1 MRIAPLLLAMV
12 AISAATT
19 VTATLLLRPASPAA
33 ASDPSGAGLAQVQAD
48 LAALQREN
56 QGLKIEIAQLRTV
69 PAARES
75 AITREPALDD
85 LVARAVERWMQE
97 NRASGAATAGA
108 AEAGATVT
116 ADFSLEAALGQLL
129 DPFLDGEDR
138 AALWK
143 QALDGGKMQELIAAL
158 EVSAAA
164 DPQNKALQFE
174 LGYAYLQ
181 PIISGQ
187 AAGPQSASWAIKADA
202 AFDKTLALDDQHWNA
217 RFNKAVS
224 YTFWPPIMG
233 KQKAAITNFE
243 TLVKQQ
249 SGMPPRPEF
258 ANTYLFLG
266 TLYEQTGQADKARE
280 IWNQGFSL
288 FPTDSGLRDRLNPR

>member
-143 QALDGGKMQELIAAL
+143 QALDGGKMQELIAAAGTT
-158 EVSAAA
+158 EDEIAA
-164 DPQNKALQFE
+164 DFK
-174 LGYAYLQ
+174 
-181 PIISGQ
+181 
-187 AAGPQSASWAIKADA
+187 
-202 AFDKTLALDDQHWNA
+202 
-217 RFNKAVS
+217 
-224 YTFWPPIMG
+224 
-233 KQKAAITNFE
+233 
-243 TLVKQQ
+243 
-249 SGMPPRPEF
+249 
-258 ANTYLFLG
+258 
-266 TLYEQTGQADKARE
+266 KARRE
-280 IWNQGFSL
+280 RRTRKG
-288 FPTDSGLRDRLNPR
+288 